1 MAIREP
7 DRRVLHEFKCMEVDS
22 LVWILVTEMAVRD
35 VPLPL
40 GRFVIPVIP
49 QSDDEEEQEF
59 AQLEEDDEE
68 EQDFVTS
75 RKRQGREVAAMQR
88 RFQVLRSSALNA
100 DQGDIGYPM
109 TIPLRKRPPQRWLDI
124 GVGSLGA
131 APGVM
136 IGRQVLD

>member
-1 MAIREP
+1 
-7 DRRVLHEFKCMEVDS
+7 MEVDS

-109 TIPLRKRPPQRWLDI
+109 TIPRKYEEDYFSEGHDSVRMQAVPAFVKKAREEE
-124 GVGSLGA
+124 
-131 APGVM
+131 
-136 IGRQVLD
+136 